1 MCAACFSMMSGTWSA
16 LAHAYRAFAAARAF
30 ADPSPLS
37 PRMTAVVDLVATA
50 SRHARLNLLW
60 RPVKMTGGLRAP

>member
-1 MCAACFSMMSGTWSA
+1 MMSGTWSA
-16 LAHAYRAFAAARAF
+16 FAHAYRALAAVRAF

-37 PRMTAVVDLVATA
+37 PRMTAVVDLAAKA

-60 RPVKMTGGLRAP
+60 RPVLLSPLR